1 MHVTSRGTTYH
12 AIGKTYFGKKTQRLV
27 RSMTKKTTATRE
39 GLLEWFCVAPFLL
52 PRTEPPLAKNLQDD
66 TEAVVEADATLLSQ
80 DWCVDEF
87 VL

>member
-1 MHVTSRGTTYH
+1 MS
-12 AIGKTYFGKKTQRLV
+12 
-27 RSMTKKTTATRE
+27 KKTTATRE
-39 GLLEWFCVAPFLL
+39 GLQNGFVLHLSCCLELNLHLL
-52 PRTEPPLAKNLQDD
+52 KICQDD